1 MVGILERIMVNI
13 LQHGSGDN
21 TNNTAYDGKKSID
34 YSPFL
39 SSRIRDEENTS
50 VSPTNV
56 LCNKDK
62 TVSTLCNKLY
72 NNTND
77 KSPHKYPN
85 NTATSSQNYDNI
97 IDAENNMTN
106 LFDTQHTMF
115 CKNLF
120 HTHQNQKIRKLDA
133 IKIHLFCFLIHPNFD
148 V

>member
-1 MVGILERIMVNI
+1 MAEEAANGSPLLAKKRKRKRRPTKKDVIAVKQIHELATEDDKKKKNDNI

-21 TNNTAYDGKKSID
+21 TNIITAYDGKKSID

-85 NTATSSQNYDNI
+85 NTATSSQ
-97 IDAENNMTN
+97 
-106 LFDTQHTMF
+106 L
-115 CKNLF
+115 
-120 HTHQNQKIRKLDA
+120 
-133 IKIHLFCFLIHPNFD
+133 
-148 V
+148 